1 MKFCGVAKILLF
13 STRAASGTM
22 YPAPWK
28 FRVLTSIVRAMIGSL
43 VVMFCGAAIPSAAEH
58 LNCAGIKADRD
69 RMACQSQRRR
79 DYGKVLERRLLGE
92 GFEASVFVEEAGDP
106 GSGAYPRLIIWAV
119 LAEGKVHEINQ
130 TAKVLEGARSVG
142 YRMLV
147 YVDKGE
153 ENNWYFDLTR
163 PGSTFLDVV
172 PWQQPPWKKPGTAV
186 GK

>member
-1 MKFCGVAKILLF
+1 M
-13 STRAASGTM
+13 
-22 YPAPWK
+22 
-28 FRVLTSIVRAMIGSL
+28 
-43 VVMFCGAAIPSAAEH
+43 
-58 LNCAGIKADRD
+58 
-69 RMACQSQRRR
+69 
-79 DYGKVLERRLLGE
+79 
-92 GFEASVFVEEAGDP
+92 
-106 GSGAYPRLIIWAV
+106 